1 MMNQL
6 INAVQMTGRYG
17 KEVYLEVD
25 IMAIVDVI
33 GTIIQKHKLKF
44 IYVQRAKNT
53 RNTELSIKRTTV
65 FNCHKNKITYTEA
78 HKDGLTAY

>member
-1 MMNQL
+1 MNQL

-25 IMAIVDVI
+25 SMAIVDVI
-33 GTIIQKHKLKF
+33 GTIIYKHKLKF

-65 FNCHKNKITYTEA
+65 FNCHKNKITIQKRT
-78 HKDGLTAY
+78 KTV

>member
-1 MMNQL
+1 
-6 INAVQMTGRYG
+6 
-17 KEVYLEVD
+17 
-25 IMAIVDVI
+25 MAIVDII
-33 GTIIQKHKLKF
+33 GTIIYKHKLKF

-65 FNCHKNKITYTEA
+65 FNSHKNKITYTEA